1 MFSKSTRETL
11 EKKKKISGKFIR
23 KFIKKTNKPQSKAP
37 TYPNRV
43 PVGRDFEMPCCFWKC
58 HLFRLYQ

>member
-11 EKKKKISGKFIR
+11 EKKKISGKFIR
-23 KFIKKTNKPQSKAP
+23 KFIKKKNKPQSRAP
-37 TYPNRV
+37 TYLNSV

-58 HLFRLYQ
+58 NLFKLYQ